1 MKRVLTILILSI
13 YTMAFA
19 QSNQSWRSYFSY
31 NQIVDITNSPSR
43 VFAAGEV
50 GAFSYNVL
58 TNELG
63 TFTSVD
69 GLKTENI
76 TAIYHSNGYS
86 KTLVGNENGLLL
98 VINDDN
104 SILNVIDIVEETTVA
119 QNKKKINHIY
129 EYEGK
134 AYISCDFGIAVFN
147 LQTLEF
153 GDTYYLGPN
162 GAEIAVKQSAV
173 YNGYIYAA
181 TAENGIRRAVYTNPN
196 LNDFSQWNEFA
207 SGQYTGVVSFAGNL
221 FATDAIGTVY
231 RLLNDTFSFFTAM
244 PEAVVDFRSAGGY
257 LIITTPGLIDV
268 YNEQLMLMHTIDS
281 IPIADVTFSCTTIV
295 NEKIYTGTTNSGLF
309 TAALNNLSFFVDITP
324 DGPLENRIF
333 SLEKSA
339 NNLWAVYGGYN
350 IFYTPDYALKGISR
364 FTSEGWKHIPFYTLP
379 EYPLSLSDIVVKPGL
394 ESPVYIASYQSGL
407 LKLTGGEPE
416 ILYDDSNTG
425 NNGLESLVLS
435 SAPDYKSIRINGPTF
450 DRNGNLWMTN
460 SSVLKPL
467 KVLRSN
473 GQWAEYSFEDITSN
487 PEGDDYGRLVID
499 KNGTKWIPSENNGI
513 IAFNESLG
521 NKFVVIRGDAS
532 NLPSDYVKC
541 LTIDNRNQLWVGT
554 VRGLRVVSSVE
565 RFVTENEISTN
576 SIIILEDGLAQELM
590 YEQVINDIVVDGAN
604 NKWIATGGS
613 GAFLVSS
620 NGQQTLFH
628 FTKQNSPLPS
638 NSILDIELD
647 PVTGEVFFAT
657 EKGMVSYLGNS
668 TAGEDD
674 LNNVYVYP
682 NPVRPEFAGDVT
694 ISGLMD
700 KVNLKITDIEG
711 NLVYETTSQGGTV
724 TWDTKAFGKYKVAS
738 GVYMIFISSDDGTK
752 TKVKKVMII
761 RGQ

>member
-1 MKRVLTILILSI
+1 MKRFLTILILSI

-50 GAFSYNVL
+50 GVFSYNVL

-76 TAIYHSNGYS
+76 TAIYHSSVYG

-207 SGQYTGVVSFAGNL
+207 SGQYTGVTSFAGNL

-244 PEAVVDFRSAGGY
+244 PEAVVDLRSAGGY

-281 IPIADVTFSCTTIV
+281 IPIADVTFSCTT
-295 NEKIYTGTTNSGLF
+295 
-309 TAALNNLSFFVDITP
+309 
-324 DGPLENRIF
+324 
-333 SLEKSA
+333 
-339 NNLWAVYGGYN
+339 
-350 IFYTPDYALKGISR
+350 
-364 FTSEGWKHIPFYTLP
+364 
-379 EYPLSLSDIVVKPGL
+379 
-394 ESPVYIASYQSGL
+394 
-407 LKLTGGEPE
+407 
-416 ILYDDSNTG
+416 
-425 NNGLESLVLS
+425 
-435 SAPDYKSIRINGPTF
+435 
-450 DRNGNLWMTN
+450 
-460 SSVLKPL
+460 
-467 KVLRSN
+467 
-473 GQWAEYSFEDITSN
+473 
-487 PEGDDYGRLVID
+487 
-499 KNGTKWIPSENNGI
+499 
-513 IAFNESLG
+513 
-521 NKFVVIRGDAS
+521 
-532 NLPSDYVKC
+532 
-541 LTIDNRNQLWVGT
+541 
-554 VRGLRVVSSVE
+554 
-565 RFVTENEISTN
+565 
-576 SIIILEDGLAQELM
+576 
-590 YEQVINDIVVDGAN
+590 
-604 NKWIATGGS
+604 
-613 GAFLVSS
+613 
-620 NGQQTLFH
+620 
-628 FTKQNSPLPS
+628 
-638 NSILDIELD
+638 
-647 PVTGEVFFAT
+647 
-657 EKGMVSYLGNS
+657 
-668 TAGEDD
+668 
-674 LNNVYVYP
+674 
-682 NPVRPEFAGDVT
+682 
-694 ISGLMD
+694 
-700 KVNLKITDIEG
+700 
-711 NLVYETTSQGGTV
+711 
-724 TWDTKAFGKYKVAS
+724 
-738 GVYMIFISSDDGTK
+738 
-752 TKVKKVMII
+752 
-761 RGQ
+761 

>member
-1 MKRVLTILILSI
+1 MKRFLTILILSI

-31 NQIVDITNSPSR
+31 NQVVDIANSPSR

-50 GAFSYNVL
+50 GFFSYNVL
-58 TNELG
+58 TNELA

-76 TAIYHSNGYS
+76 TAICHSSVYG

-98 VINDDN
+98 VVNDDN

-181 TAENGIRRAVYTNPN
+181 TAENGMRRAVYTNPN

-221 FATDAIGTVY
+221 FATDSMGTVY

-268 YNEQLMLMHTIDS
+268 YNEQLMLMHTLDS
-281 IPIADVTFSCTTIV
+281 IPIATVTFSCTTVV
-295 NEKIYTGTTNSGLF
+295 NDKIYIGTTNNGVY
-309 TAALNNLSFFVDITP
+309 TAALNNLSFFSDITP

-333 SLEKSA
+333 SLEKST
-339 NNLWAVYGGYN
+339 NNLWVVYGGYS
-350 IFYTPDYALKGISR
+350 FYYTPDYKGGGISR
-364 FTSEGWKHIPFYTLP
+364 FTPEGWEHIPFYTLP

-435 SAPDYKSIRINGPTF
+435 SAPNYKSIRINGPAF
-450 DRNGNLWMTN
+450 DNNGNLWMTN
-460 SSVLKPL
+460 SAVQKPL

-473 GQWAEYSFEDITSN
+473 GQWAEYSFEDITTN
-487 PEGDDYGRLVID
+487 PESDNYGRLVID
-499 KNGTKWIPSENNGI
+499 KNGTKWIPSRDNGI
-513 IAFNESLG
+513 VAFNESLG
-521 NKFVVIRGDAS
+521 NKFVVIRGEAG

-565 RFVTENEISTN
+565 RFVSENELTTN
-576 SIIILEDGLAQELM
+576 SIIIMEDGLAQELM
-590 YEQVINDIVVDGAN
+590 FEQVINDIAVDGAN
-604 NKWIATGGS
+604 NKWIATASS
-613 GAFLVSS
+613 GVFLVSP

-657 EKGMVSYLGNS
+657 EKGMVSYLGSS

-700 KVNLKITDIEG
+700 RVNLKITDIEG

-738 GVYMIFISSDDGTK
+738 GVYMIFISSDDGTQ